1 MMQPKEGAE
10 MMKDR
15 TLKSLLED
23 PLIAEI
29 SEDAI
34 SKWDLSKEDFYHWT
48 LQEIADRKGWANLE
62 RGFTRLFEV
71 ASRGKYYYRLYSEE
85 ECVGAPRKKNTNFV
99 YFPSDDAAADSRPFI
114 LLVPGGGFVNVWSL
128 TEGWPVARIF
138 NERGYHVFI
147 LTYQIC
153 VEGAAVKAMDDMARA
168 LEIIRANRE
177 TFRVNPESY
186 ITCGFS
192 AGGYNVCLW
201 NTEKGYRAFDL
212 PKPQAC
218 FPIYPVTSYR
228 IMDSRKWD
236 DGADKEQIALS
247 SVGCTMKEAC
257 DSCFEIPLHVEGFP
271 PTAVFV
277 AAQDELVD
285 PDHSRKLA
293 EALQRADIPCRLEV
307 GPSGGHG
314 FADGV
319 GMCME
324 GWPDRAI
331 EWYERGFPG
340 K

>member
-1 MMQPKEGAE
+1 
-10 MMKDR
+10 MKDR

-23 PLIAEI
+23 PMIAEI

-34 SKWDLSKEDFYHWT
+34 SKWDLSKEDFYDWT
-48 LQEIADRKGWANLE
+48 LQEIADKKGWGNLE
-62 RGFTRLFEV
+62 RGFTRLFDI
-71 ASRGKYYYRLYSEE
+71 ASRGKYYYKLYSEE
-85 ECVGAPRKKNTNFV
+85 ECAGAPQKSNTNFV
-99 YFPSDDAAADSRPFI
+99 FFPSDESAADNRPFI

-138 NERGYHVFI
+138 NELGYHVFI

-153 VEGAAVKAMDDMARA
+153 VPGAAVKDMDDMARA
-168 LEIIRANRE
+168 LEIIKTYRD
-177 TFRVNPESY
+177 TFHVDPDSY

-201 NTEKGYRAFDL
+201 NTEKGYRAYGL
-212 PKPQAC
+212 SKPQAC

-228 IMDSRKWD
+228 IMDEEDWD
-236 DGADKEQIALS
+236 GTEKDDIAMD
-247 SVGCTMKEAC
+247 SVGCTIKEAC
-257 DSCFEIPLHVEGFP
+257 DSCFEIPEHVEGFP
-271 PTAVFV
+271 PTAIFV
-277 AAQDELVD
+277 AAQDELVN

-293 EALQRADIPCRLEV
+293 EALEKVQIPCMLEV

-324 GWPDRAI
+324 GWPKRAI
-331 EWYERGFPG
+331 NWYEHL
-340 K
+340 